1 MKKADLNLLVIF
13 DAIMREGSM
22 TRAAQQL
29 ATTQPAVS
37 NAVARMRL
45 TWGDP
50 LFIKQ
55 GRGIEPTPYAQTM
68 WRQAR
73 AHLDYLREMVNPEPF
88 DSAAAK
94 RVFRIGTADLN
105 AGLLWRGLR
114 QHAEKCA
121 SGIGFH
127 AVPNAHANTETQ
139 LVNAEID
146 LAITG
151 SEGTWNQ
158 HIRAE
163 PLLDSHFV
171 CAMRPDHPLA
181 VSPVSA
187 EAYAAADHL
196 MVSLTGDASSEV
208 DTLLQARGLS
218 RTVAM
223 TVNHFALVGDLL
235 CDSSLISTVPYEAVA
250 EHISRGALIAQRP
263 PLALPP
269 ITLSVVWHERSD
281 RDAGHR
287 WLRQQIQAVA
297 QQTRQDLPTPACVCP
312 HET

>member
-22 TRAAQQL
+22 TRASQQL
-29 ATTQPAVS
+29 AMTQPAVS

-50 LFIKQ
+50 LFTKQ
-55 GRGIEPTPYAQTM
+55 GRGIVPTPHAQTM

-73 AHLDYLREMVNPEPF
+73 PHLDHLREMANPEPF

-114 QHAEKCA
+114 RHAEKHA
-121 SGIGFH
+121 PGIGFH
-127 AVPNAHANTETQ
+127 AVPNAQVNTETQ

-151 SEGTWNQ
+151 NNGTWNQ

-181 VSPVSA
+181 ASPMSA
-187 EAYAAADHL
+187 AAYAAADHL

-208 DTLLQARGLS
+208 DMLLQARGLS

-250 EHISRGALIAQRP
+250 EHTSRGALIAQRP
-263 PLALPP
+263 PLDLPP

-281 RDAGHR
+281 RDSGHR

-297 QQTRQDLPTPACVCP
+297 QQTRLDLPTPQCVCP
-312 HET
+312 GAE